1 MPTYYINS
9 GSGND
14 SSGDG
19 SQGSPYK
26 TLGKVL
32 DVIEN
37 TSADVIV
44 EITDEETYPEHSLI
58 YRPGFPASLTI
69 RHTASHLGRPKFD
82 ATGAGSN
89 GQFIDFTNTYI
100 VTSNVTATFIGVE
113 IETNNAA
120 DFFDGTFNNGLEFH
134 ISGCFLYG
142 ARALL
147 GSFNRSARPVSTIKQ
162 STLFFDD
169 DGAGGDMI
177 QAQNGLEISNCLLTS
192 SAGFGEIL
200 KGTAGFG
207 SNNVTASFC
216 TIISRRTNQQ
226 AAAVS
231 RWGKLI
237 NCVVSSSGPGVQS
250 DDHSFNL
257 VIGTGGGSGGNDT
270 YSFIDSSGNPTSLG
284 TGDIKAYPT
293 FVNGAPIGNSP
304 SIAANFALAEGSRG
318 IDEGVAYD
326 SILVDITGTVRPQ
339 GIGFDMG
346 AFERL
351 APYWQDADGSETYS
365 RKFGGGFEIHG
376 TTNRLATRSF
386 PSLMSNRQ
394 APYFVTIPGPAN
406 LRTRPTP
413 YKVEKE

>member
-1 MPTYYINS
+1 MATYYINN

-19 SQGSPYK
+19 SQGNPYK

-32 DVIEN
+32 SVVEN
-37 TSADVIV
+37 ASADTIV
-44 EITDEETYPEHSLI
+44 EITDEATYSEHSLI
-58 YRPGFPASLTI
+58 YRPNFPSSLTI

-82 ATGAGSN
+82 ATGAGTNS
-89 GQFIDFTNTYI
+89 QFIYFDG
-100 VTSNVTATFIGVE
+100 VHVATSNVTASIIGIE

-120 DFFDGTFNNGLEFH
+120 DFFDGTFDNGLEFH

-200 KGTAGFG
+200 KGNAGFG

-257 VIGTGGGSGGNDT
+257 VIGNQSNNDT
-270 YSFIDSSGNPTSLG
+270 YSFVDSSGNPTSLG
-284 TGDIKAYPT
+284 TGDIKAFPT
-293 FVNGAPIGNSP
+293 FVNGASMGNSP
-304 SIAANFALAEGSRG
+304 SVAANFALAEGSRG
-318 IDEGVAYD
+318 IDEG
-326 SILVDITGTVRPQ
+326 ITFGGITVDITGTVRPQ
-339 GIGFDMG
+339 GGGFDMG
-346 AFERL
+346 AFELL
-351 APYWQDADGSETYS
+351 AQSWNDFDDSQTYDK
-365 RKFGGGFEIHG
+365 KFGSGFEIHG
-376 TTNRLATRSF
+376 TANKLTTRTF
-386 PSLMSNRQ
+386 PNGTTGRQ
-394 APYFVTIPGPAN
+394 APYFVTIPGLPN
-406 LRTRPTP
+406 LRGRTTP
-413 YKVEKE
+413 YKNET